1 MLFPPR
7 LTHNILLRT
16 TEFNVAAKSVERF
29 WPLLVRYMF
38 SFKIDF
44 VKIIALACLS

>member
-44 VKIIALACLS
+44 VKIIALPCLS